1 MHPLSPYADKLVSTI
16 PCVGTLIPRV
26 NKAGWKMHILN
37 IITITS
43 AGLMTGNELA
53 VSAFVNPAV
62 WRLERRPQAQALS
75 ILARSLG
82 RAMPVW
88 YGLCLALL
96 GLEAFLHRHQTTLAA
111 LLTAA
116 VIWLGAILLSILMLV
131 PINNRIASLNTAAPA
146 PGWERDHRKWDAL
159 HRIRILLLIVA
170 LVVLINAL
178 VA

>member
-1 MHPLSPYADKLVSTI
+1 MHL
-16 PCVGTLIPRV
+16 
-26 NKAGWKMHILN
+26 LN

-43 AGLMTGNELA
+43 AGLMVGNELS
-53 VSAFVNPAV
+53 VSAFVNPAFR
-62 WRLERRPQAQALS
+62 RLESGPQALS
-75 ILARSLG
+75 VLARSLG

-96 GLEAFLHRHQTTLAA
+96 ALESFLHLHQATLAPLLIAAA
-111 LLTAA
+111 LW
-116 VIWLGAILLSILMLV
+116 VGAIVLSVSALV

-159 HRIRILLLIVA
+159 HRVRILLLILA
-170 LVVLINAL
+170 LLIVVNAL